1 MWTNGGDSPETVLQ
15 NEEDIRFLDIFNDS
29 EEFEGFNVEEIDINQ
44 VVANLSQFAPDH
56 DTFDE
61 LDREND
67 KVRRS
72 SNVWVGTGIQI

>member
-1 MWTNGGDSPETVLQ
+1 MSTNDGDSSETVLQ

-29 EEFEGFNVEEIDINQ
+29 DDEEFEGFNVEEIDINQ

-67 KVRRS
+67 EVRRS
-72 SNVWVGTGIQI
+72 SNA